1 MPNFVKLLVLP
12 TAKKQVQI
20 IPKNV
25 VKNLISQA
33 TFKVL
38 NSFEI
43 SGEKLPYQEDLHSCR
58 HRHQHPCH

>member
-1 MPNFVKLLVLP
+1 MPKD
-12 TAKKQVQI
+12 
-20 IPKNV
+20 V
-25 VKNLISQA
+25 VKILISQV
-33 TFKVL
+33 TFQVL